1 MTPKDKRQLTDEQL
15 AAAVE
20 ALRQQAI
27 PPRRDAMRQA
37 ARAMGIDPA
46 TMESL
51 KPDEGKTDEHESR

>member
-1 MTPKDKRQLTDEQL
+1 MTPNKRQLTDEQL

-37 ARAMGIDPA
+37 ARAMGIDPD
-46 TMESL
+46 TMDSL
-51 KPDEGKTDEHESR
+51 KTEGGDDEN